1 MSKDCQHSYH
11 LDGTDPAVFL
21 IIFFHI
27 QRPWFQRISITLL
40 HRYYMASS

>member
-21 IIFFHI
+21 IIFFI
-27 QRPWFQRISITLL
+27 YNGLGFKEFQ
-40 HRYYMASS
+40 